1 MFEGLKKGFAQG
13 KAEAAEQERKQKIK
27 KYVAAEKKSIA
38 ERKKQIA
45 AKPSATT
52 VALGKIA
59 YHAEKY
65 AEPAGKI
72 AGKVVSAGK
81 VAINK
86 LPEPPK
92 QTGSRQVGQLSGV
105 NRASGTVT
113 GGMKSDQPYR
123 VNNFVL
129 GRTDPNLAPDKVKM
143 PKPQRPRQNKEVIEI
158 RHVYREEVREAK
170 APRQK
175 KGPEHP
181 WLMGRG

>member
-1 MFEGLKKGFAQG
+1 MFESLKKGFAQG
-13 KAEAAEQERKQKIK
+13 KAEAAETERKQKIQ

-65 AEPAGKI
+65 AEPAGRI
-72 AGKVVSAGK
+72 AGKVVAGGKK
-81 VAINK
+81 VVNA
-86 LPEPPK
+86 LPAHNPNPPS
-92 QTGSRQVGQLSGV
+92 Q
-105 NRASGTVT
+105 
-113 GGMKSDQPYR
+113 GGMKADKGYR

-129 GRTDPNLAPDKVKM
+129 GRSEPEM
-143 PKPQRPRQNKEVIEI
+143 EPKRVSTPRPQRPRQNKEVIEI
-158 RHVYREEVREAK
+158 RHVYREEMREAK
-170 APRQK
+170 APRQN
-175 KGPEHP
+175 KGPAHP